1 MGLPPWETS
10 DSQHFTFIT
19 GANSGLGHS
28 IAARLIEEFLNSPD
42 TPSNKHLILIL
53 CTPHSAQN
61 SIRHTRLRAHLRKV
75 AEYSELATTLRK
87 KAKAQGTAYKWEDTV
102 RRVHFLGVEADLC
115 DLKSVYALA
124 DRLVN
129 GTVGSPDATT
139 MEGRPLPHGSP
150 GTASYSEDISLG
162 WGLHGIR
169 IPRLDS
175 VILNAGHGG
184 WLGVDY
190 LLATKTILLDLKDS
204 VTWPAFKISNQGALT
219 RPQSTYKAAQK
230 GDEEKQPLLSEQE
243 QTDEPPLGEVFCSN
257 VFGHYILTHE
267 LMPLLSRPASES
279 ATSGG
284 KIIWI
289 KRLIDLLAFTSEL
302 PSVSRDVASYFD
314 TKATVTVKAS
324 TETKE
329 ALVKPR
335 VFVAHPGIFA
345 SDILPL
351 NFILVIIY
359 KFVFLVARWFG
370 KRAMRTNVLAGAGMA
385 RWDPSKRC
393 TNREEEHVDL
403 TKEAREDFEIL
414 GGQCWREM
422 ERLRG
427 SGRVFLESRGRSD
440 DVLGV
445 GNLYNYN
452 QRPSNFAV
460 A

>member
-284 KIIWI
+284 KIIWMSS
-289 KRLIDLLAFTSEL
+289 LEADGQPNLLSIDDIQAIESKL
-302 PSVSRDVASYFD
+302 PRDVASYFD

-370 KRAMRTNVLAGAGMA
+370 TAVC
-385 RWDPSKRC
+385 KRC

-427 SGRVFLESRGRSD
+427 SGRVFLESRGR
-440 DVLGV
+440 
-445 GNLYNYN
+445 
-452 QRPSNFAV
+452 
-460 A
+460 